1 MKTKI
6 SNYSKTEIITIL
18 NSSKSFKEVLNKL
31 GYSTNGSGAYTSLK
45 NQIKELGITIPK
57 YHYYGEGGKRKKID
71 INLIL
76 VENSTFSRHNLKK
89 RIIKEKI
96 IEYKCSEC
104 GCGDIWNNKKLSL
117 QLEHKNGINN
127 DNRIDNLTFLC
138 PNCHSQSETYSGKNR
153 KIYDNEKNRAIKKY
167 NKNINNEIKN
177 KIENKKNYCKCGKE
191 ILSSS
196 KMCNDC
202 KSFEQRKIKNRPS
215 IEILLNDVNING
227 YEFTGRKYNVSG
239 NTIKKWIIRCGIEP
253 PKKQKIGVWCNG
265 SA

>member
-6 SNYSKTEIITIL
+6 SNYSKNEIVNIL
-18 NSSKSFKEVLNKL
+18 NSSKSFKEVLIKL

-45 NQIKELGITIPK
+45 NQIKKLGIIIPK
-57 YHYYGEGGKRKKID
+57 YHYYGEGGNRKKID

-89 RIIKEKI
+89 RLIKEKL

-104 GCGDIWNNKKLSL
+104 GCGDIWNNKKISL

-127 DNRIDNLTFLC
+127 DNRLENLTFLC
-138 PNCHSQSETYSGKNR
+138 PNCHSQSETYSGKNS
-153 KIYDNEKNRAIKKY
+153 KIYANKKDRAIKKY
-167 NKNINNEIKN
+167 DIKIDNEIKI

-196 KMCNDC
+196 KMCKEC
-202 KSFEQRKIKNRPS
+202 KSFEERKIKNRPS
-215 IEILLNDVNING
+215 IDILLDDVIING

-239 NTIKKWIIRCGIEP
+239 NAIKKWIKKYGIDP
-253 PKKQKIGVWCNG
+253 PKKQK
-265 SA
+265 